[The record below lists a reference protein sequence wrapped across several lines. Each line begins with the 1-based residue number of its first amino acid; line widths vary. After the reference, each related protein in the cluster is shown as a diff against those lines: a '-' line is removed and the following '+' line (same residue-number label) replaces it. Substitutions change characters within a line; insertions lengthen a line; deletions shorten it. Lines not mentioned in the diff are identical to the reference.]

1 MSLERKPAGRPGPEN
16 ALPTRTLAVSS
27 NPAQRLQELLRREAE
42 QAREA
47 QEIPEPISPPE
58 AIPDFIPEAIVA
70 PPPPPA
76 PADPAPAITPPVTDA
91 PPPLDAALRR
101 REDPVLLIV
110 VVNSE
115 RNGPVE
121 YASIEEM
128 PTIVSLEET
137 HRAFLLSDE
146 WQRRGPTLTR
156 VIRLRRR
163 RR

>member
-1 MSLERKPAGRPGPEN
+1 MSLERKPTSRSGPDN
-16 ALPTRTLAVSS
+16 TLPTRTLAVSS

-42 QAREA
+42 QALET
-47 QEIPEPISPPE
+47 QEIPAQAMPEIVEPPEPITPLE
-58 AIPDFIPEAIVA
+58 AVVA
-70 PPPPPA
+70 P
-76 PADPAPAITPPVTDA
+76 TPHPTPVTDA
-91 PPPLDAALRR
+91 PPPLDTPSRR

-115 RNGPVE
+115 RNGPME

-156 VIRLRRR
+156 VVRLRRR